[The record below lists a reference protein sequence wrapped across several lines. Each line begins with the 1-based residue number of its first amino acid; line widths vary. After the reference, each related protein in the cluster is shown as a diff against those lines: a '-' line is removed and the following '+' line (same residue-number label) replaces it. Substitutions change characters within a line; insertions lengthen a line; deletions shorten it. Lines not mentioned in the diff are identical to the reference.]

1 MLRCACQYRRKGKMK
16 NIISHDYTGEKE
28 IFVPLIGFKVVDA
41 KSVETDGDL
50 EEVTVLTLVNEH
62 HVAIDITV
70 SDESVSVSESYA
82 VKDDLSIISDED
94 ARV

>member
-1 MLRCACQYRRKGKMK
+1 MK

-28 IFVPLIGFKVVDA
+28 IFVPLIGFKVVDV

-50 EEVTVLTLVNEH
+50 GEVTVLTLVNEH

>member
-1 MLRCACQYRRKGKMK
+1 MK
-16 NIISHDYTGEKE
+16 IITSREYAGEKE
-28 IFVPLIGFKVVDA
+28 TFAPLIGFKVVR
-41 KSVETDGDL
+41 VEHGSTNGDL

>member
-1 MLRCACQYRRKGKMK
+1 MK

-28 IFVPLIGFKVVDA
+28 TFVPLIGFKVVR
-41 KSVETDGDL
+41 VENASTNG
-50 EEVTVLTLVNEH
+50 EATVLTLVNEH

-70 SDESVSVSESYA
+70 SDESVFVSESYA
-82 VKDDLSIISDED
+82 VKDDLSTISDED

>member
-1 MLRCACQYRRKGKMK
+1 MK

-50 EEVTVLTLVNEH
+50 EEVTVLT
-62 HVAIDITV
+62 
-70 SDESVSVSESYA
+70 
-82 VKDDLSIISDED
+82 
-94 ARV
+94 

>member
-1 MLRCACQYRRKGKMK
+1 MK

-70 SDESVSVSESYA
+70 SDEGVSVSESYA

>member
-1 MLRCACQYRRKGKMK
+1 M
-16 NIISHDYTGEKE
+16 
-28 IFVPLIGFKVVDA
+28 VDA

>member
-1 MLRCACQYRRKGKMK
+1 MK
-16 NIISHDYTGEKE
+16 NIISREYAGEKE
-28 IFVPLIGFKVVDA
+28 TFVPLIGFKVVR
-41 KSVETDGDL
+41 VENDSTNGDL
-50 EEVTVLTLVNEH
+50 GEVTVLTLVNEH

-70 SDESVSVSESYA
+70 SDEGVSVSESYA

>member
-1 MLRCACQYRRKGKMK
+1 MK
-16 NIISHDYTGEKE
+16 NIISHGYTGEKE